1 MPKVKAPAKGEEL
14 LAQLETRLRETYG
27 EGDPDDIPVGWEKH
41 PLAGVTYFQRDEGC
55 LNEGSVIGDVEELER
70 GIIKLF
76 YTYFDPIRTAVE
88 KELNIKM
95 PEWAKI
101 VVEPDYEDTTFVVVF
116 LTEAMVVLHHQSIK
130 AWYFRWNTPEE
141 MAADMAEV
149 YEEMLKRAKAALKGV

>member
-95 PEWAKI
+95 PEWAI
-101 VVEPDYEDTTFVVVF
+101 RPMGGATCG
-116 LTEAMVVLHHQSIK
+116 
-130 AWYFRWNTPEE
+130 
-141 MAADMAEV
+141 MARRHII
-149 YEEMLKRAKAALKGV
+149 RATHKGGELWSNWPLSLQTAI